1 MKKWVTKISM
11 ILVVMAMCIVGFGSV
26 PVYASMEDE
35 AMDYTLGETYHGER
49 WNYDCYQFTLSKKT
63 HVTFRMNLYGDVDY
77 DYIELYNSA

>member
-35 AMDYTLGETYHGER
+35 AIGGNISWGKM
-49 WNYDCYQFTLSKKT
+49 
-63 HVTFRMNLYGDVDY
+63 
-77 DYIELYNSA
+77 EL